1 MLLRNAIAIQR
12 LSLHGRMDQSAT
24 IRAERIGG
32 QGRICTHTAYAGRL
46 QRLGLAHA
54 QPVLLN
60 QSAPLHVLGEAGILG
75 AS

>member
-1 MLLRNAIAIQR
+1 MAPRALGRETPAVRERAARQR
-12 LSLHGRMDQSAT
+12 PGRMVDGAGYEPAQP
-24 IRAERIGG
+24 E
-32 QGRICTHTAYAGRL
+32 AGRL